1 MSLLL
6 ILIKPQLFDSFVRA
20 IKKINNSL
28 IIALFFLDENLETA
42 KNNLIT
48 ALAWRHFKIAR

>member
-6 ILIKPQLFDSFVRA
+6 ILIKPQLFDIFVRA

-48 ALAWRHFKIAR
+48 ALA

>member
-6 ILIKPQLFDSFVRA
+6 ILIKPQLFDSSVRA

-28 IIALFFLDENLETA
+28 IIALLFLDENLETA

-48 ALAWRHFKIAR
+48 ALTWRHFKIAR